1 MGNKQNLNLL
11 LAYLNMYLKA
21 TKKDIALSK
30 RIKKLRKTVGLTQE
44 NLAERV
50 NVSTTHIGLVE
61 TGKRRMSLKTL
72 QKVASALQVKV
83 KDIFPF

>member
-1 MGNKQNLNLL
+1 
-11 LAYLNMYLKA
+11 MYLKA